1 MRLIYYRFFFATSS
15 ILLSIVG
22 FSKDVSD
29 STDKLLHIPFY
40 QSLSDSLTLRLL
52 VVDRFNSFE
61 IQDYRTDENVSFKPN
76 SNLRLGFGFNYKKVG
91 LNILFNV
98 PNVSIG
104 NGSGESKYFD
114 FNLTHYGRKF
124 GFDIAYNRYSG
135 YYWSNPQNILPQY
148 DSELQGYPVRPDLN
162 TGILAVSGYFNIN
175 HKKFS
180 YLSSFAQ
187 NERQLISAGSP
198 IIGAYANVFGLSS
211 SDSATVL
218 PRSVIPPDEP
228 ELYFHDDL
236 HFKSIETRNVGL
248 SAGYIYS
255 FIIKRNFFITLS
267 LQMGMGIE
275 STDVIY
281 YQQPTKY
288 LDGYNIFGV
297 SRAAMG
303 YNGPLYYIG
312 LSAYTTN
319 FLTGSTDNLNVQYN
333 LGSIRLVLA
342 RRFSAGF
349 IRKMFKK

>member
-1 MRLIYYRFFFATSS
+1 M
-15 ILLSIVG
+15 LLTITG
-22 FSKDVSD
+22 KPKDVAD
-29 STDKLLHIPFY
+29 SVDQVLHIPFY

-61 IQDYRTDENVSFKPN
+61 IQDYRTEETVSFKPN

-98 PNVSIG
+98 PGVSIG
-104 NGSGESKYFD
+104 DGSGESQYFD

-124 GFDIAYNRYSG
+124 GFDIAYNKYSG
-135 YYWSNPQNILPQY
+135 YYWSNPQNILPKY
-148 DSELQGYPVRPDLN
+148 NTEVLGYPVRPDLS
-162 TGILAVSGYFNIN
+162 TGILAVSGYFNVN

-198 IIGAYANVFGLSS
+198 IIGAYANVFELASV
-211 SDSATVL
+211 DSATVL
-218 PRSVIPPDEP
+218 PQAVIPPDEP
-228 ELYFHDDL
+228 ELYFYDDL
-236 HFKSIETRNVGL
+236 HFKSIQTRNAGL

-275 STDVIY
+275 STDVSY
-281 YQQPTKY
+281 DQQPTRY

-303 YNGPLYYIG
+303 YNGPLYYVG

>member
-211 SDSATVL
+211 SDSSAPFQYSSGKINV
-218 PRSVIPPDEP
+218 VAEFIKK
-228 ELYFHDDL
+228 ELIL
-236 HFKSIETRNVGL
+236 
-248 SAGYIYS
+248 
-255 FIIKRNFFITLS
+255 
-267 LQMGMGIE
+267 
-275 STDVIY
+275 
-281 YQQPTKY
+281 
-288 LDGYNIFGV
+288 
-297 SRAAMG
+297 
-303 YNGPLYYIG
+303 
-312 LSAYTTN
+312 
-319 FLTGSTDNLNVQYN
+319 LT
-333 LGSIRLVLA
+333 
-342 RRFSAGF
+342 
-349 IRKMFKK
+349 